1 MRKRL
6 FLSVLIL
13 LLSLQLAQASSHY
26 SFEHAEELK
35 PLIKW
40 HDYGPDAFNEAII
53 QNKPIFLLLT
63 APTWCYWCQVYESE
77 DYLFNPEVYPY
88 INENFIPIYVDA
100 DKRQDLTRKWLEGG
114 WPSTTILAPNGERLY
129 GYSGPRPVE
138 NILANLNQAVQYV
151 NANGFSNKITYNY
164 KKNTPIIPTE
174 NQLNNL
180 VKGYTSYVLQ
190 AYDSK
195 YGGFG
200 TGQKFPQGRTLD
212 FSLEVYES
220 TGNEQFLT
228 IVQNTLKNQYT
239 KIEEIETNYNL
250 FDPVEGGF
258 YRYGT
263 KRDWTP
269 PHYEKMLYDNAR
281 LLKAYAHLQ
290 QITPDDEMVN
300 KVVGATHKYI
310 KSFWYDEENG
320 GFYGNTDVHGEDE
333 YYGKNPRPADK
344 PRVEKTKYADW
355 NSEAILTYLYL
366 WEITG
371 NKEYKEMAEK
381 TLDFFSEEMVTDNGV
396 YHFEKEDG
404 TKGVRGDILDNSY
417 ILLAFVEGYDSL
429 GKDEYL
435 QTAKKIADYS
445 LETLYDWNGGGFFE
459 RNSPDTELYAPGENI
474 DLSKPTGENG
484 IMAYA
489 LLRLYKQTG
498 NVEYLDAGIKTL
510 GSKISEAEGLDRGYY
525 IMKAAQFAAQ
535 SNLIEKY
542 NSKKT
547 EIEKIEQEQLQNFW
561 ADTLVKSQEGNNAAQ
576 FIPTDIGLKKLEGPI
591 LLLLLIAF
599 FAGLLSFISPC
610 TLPILPAYIA
620 YTLEASK
627 RNMRGMA
634 LSFFLGLAVTFSLIG
649 MSATFIG
656 SFLKSNLAIFT
667 QVAGIAIIFFGI
679 YILLGKGF
687 AGLKIKQKKPTTYAG
702 AFVFGSVLGL
712 SWTPCIGPI
721 LVAILLLAST
731 SGSVLSGGLLLFSYA
746 VGLAL
751 PLLLFSQYLSKADK
765 QGKVWKFLKGKECTF
780 RIGSKQFRIHTTSL
794 ISGLLFIALGY
805 LVFSGTLIAFNQYVG
820 TSVFQ
825 QRIFTIEDKILGLL

>member
-1 MRKRL
+1 MKKL
-6 FLSVLIL
+6 VILSIWML
-13 LLSLQLAQASSHY
+13 LLLQVVSASSQY
-26 SFEHAEELK
+26 TFEHAEDLK

-40 HDYGPDAFNEAII
+40 RDYGPDAFHEAII
-53 QNKPIFLLLT
+53 QNKPIFLLLS

-77 DYLFNPEVYPY
+77 DYLFNPKVYSY

-114 WPSTTILAPNGERLY
+114 WPSTTILAPNRERLY

-138 NILANLNQAVQYV
+138 NMLVNLNKAVQYV
-151 NANGFSNKITYNY
+151 NSNGFSSKITYNY
-164 KKNTPIIPTE
+164 KKNTPIIPTA

-180 VKGYTSYVLQ
+180 VKGYTSYVLR
-190 AYDSK
+190 AYDSE

-212 FSLEVYES
+212 FSLDFYES

-228 IVQNTLKNQYT
+228 LVQNTLKNQYT

-258 YRYGT
+258 HRYGT

-290 QITPDDEMVN
+290 QITPDDKMVDEVVN
-300 KVVGATHKYI
+300 KTHTYI
-310 KSFWYDEENG
+310 KSYWYDEENG
-320 GFYGNTDVHGEDE
+320 GFYGNTDVHGEDK

-344 PRVEKTKYADW
+344 PRVEKTKYTNW
-355 NSEAILTYLYL
+355 NSEAIITYLYL
-366 WEITG
+366 WKITG

-381 TLDFFSEEMVTDNGV
+381 TLDFFSKEMITDNGV

-404 TKGVRGDILDNSY
+404 TKDVRGNVLDNSY
-417 ILLAFVEGYDSL
+417 MLLAFVKGYDIL
-429 GKDEYL
+429 GKDKYL
-435 QTAKKIADYS
+435 QTAKKIAQYS
-445 LETLYDWNGGGFFE
+445 LEHLYDWNGGGFFE
-459 RNSPDTELYAPGENI
+459 RNSPDTKIYAPGENI
-474 DLSKPTGENG
+474 DLSKPTEENG
-484 IMAYA
+484 IIAYG
-489 LLRLYKQTG
+489 LLKLYNQTG
-498 NVEYLDAGIKTL
+498 DVEYLDAGIKTL
-510 GSKISEAEGLDRGYY
+510 GSKISEAGVLDRGYY
-525 IMKAAQFAAQ
+525 IMKATQFAEQ
-535 SNLIEKY
+535 SNLIKKY
-542 NSKKT
+542 NSKKV
-547 EIEKIEQEQLQNFW
+547 EIESIEQEQLQNFW
-561 ADTLVKSQEGNNAAQ
+561 ADNLVKSQEGNNETQ
-576 FIPTDIGLKKLEGPI
+576 FTPTDTGLKKLKGPI

-599 FAGLLSFISPC
+599 FAGFLSFISPC

-634 LSFFLGLAVTFSLIG
+634 LSFFLGLAVIFSLIG

-656 SFLKSNLAIFT
+656 SFLKSNLTIFT

-679 YILLGKGF
+679 YILFGKGF
-687 AGLKIKQKKPTTYAG
+687 AGLKIKQKKPITYAG

-751 PLLLFSQYLSKADK
+751 PLLLFSRYLSKADK
-765 QGKVWKFLKGKECTF
+765 QGKVWKFLKGKEFIF
-780 RIGSKQFRIHTTSL
+780 RIESKQFRIHTTSL

-825 QRIFTIEDKILGLL
+825 QWIFTIEDKILGLL

>member
-1 MRKRL
+1 MA
-6 FLSVLIL
+6 IWL
-13 LLSLQLAQASSHY
+13 LLLLQVVSASSHY
-26 SFEHAEELK
+26 TFKHTEELK
-35 PLIKW
+35 PLIEW
-40 HDYGPDAFNEAII
+40 HDYGPDAFHEAII

-63 APTWCYWCQVYESE
+63 APTWCYWCKVYESE
-77 DYLFNPEVYPY
+77 DYLFNPKVYPY

-129 GYSGPRPVE
+129 GYSGPRPIE
-138 NILANLNQAVQYV
+138 NMLANLNQAVQYV
-151 NANGFSNKITYNY
+151 NSTGFSNKITYNY
-164 KKNTPIIPTE
+164 KKNTPIVPTK

-212 FSLEVYES
+212 FSLDIYES
-220 TGNEQFLT
+220 TGNKQFLT
-228 IVQNTLKNQYT
+228 LVQNTLKNQYT
-239 KIEEIETNYNL
+239 KIGEIKTNYNL

-258 YRYGT
+258 HRYGT

-281 LLKAYAHLQ
+281 LLKAYAHLR
-290 QITPDDEMVN
+290 QISPDDEMVN
-300 KVVGATHKYI
+300 EVVNKTHIYI
-310 KSFWYDEENG
+310 KSHWYDEKNG

-344 PRVEKTKYADW
+344 PRIEKTKYSDW
-355 NSEAILTYLYL
+355 NTEAILTYLYL
-366 WEITG
+366 WQQTG

-381 TLDFFSEEMVTDNGV
+381 SLNFFSKEMVTKQGAYHYQKENGS
-396 YHFEKEDG
+396 KEVQG
-404 TKGVRGDILDNSY
+404 NLLDNAY
-417 ILLAFVEGYDSL
+417 LLLAFTKGYEVL
-429 GKDEYL
+429 GNKKYL
-435 QTAKKIADYS
+435 QTAKKIAQYS
-445 LETLYDWNGGGFFE
+445 LENLYDWNGGGFFE
-459 RNSPDTELYAPGENI
+459 RNSPDTEIYAPGENI
-474 DLSKPTGENG
+474 DLSKPTEENG
-484 IMAYA
+484 IIAYG
-489 LLRLYKQTG
+489 LLKLYNQTG

-510 GSKISEAEGLDRGYY
+510 GNKISEAGGLDRGYY
-525 IMKAAQFAAQ
+525 MMKAAQFAAQ

-542 NSKKT
+542 NSKKA
-547 EIEKIEQEQLQNFW
+547 EIKSIEQEHLKNFW
-561 ADTLVKSQEGNNAAQ
+561 VDALVKNQEGNNTAQ
-576 FIPTDIGLKKLEGPI
+576 FIQTDIGLKKLKGPI

-599 FAGLLSFISPC
+599 FAGFLSFISPC

-620 YTLEASK
+620 YILEASK
-627 RNMRGMA
+627 RNIRGIA
-634 LSFFLGLAVTFSLIG
+634 LSFFLGLAVLFSLIG

-656 SFLKSNLAIFT
+656 SFLKSNLTIFT

-687 AGLKIKQKKPTTYAG
+687 AGLKIKQKKPTTYLG
-702 AFVFGSVLGL
+702 AFVFGSVFGL

-751 PLLLFSQYLSKADK
+751 PLLLFSHYLSKADR
-765 QGKVWKFLKGKECTF
+765 QGKVWKFLKGKEF
-780 RIGSKQFRIHTTSL
+780 KFKIGNKQFMIHTTSL
-794 ISGLLFIALGY
+794 ISGLLFITLGY
-805 LVFSGTLIAFNQYVG
+805 FIFSGTLIAFNQYVG
-820 TSVFQ
+820 TSAFQ
-825 QRIFTIEDKILGLL
+825 QWIFTIEHKIFGLL